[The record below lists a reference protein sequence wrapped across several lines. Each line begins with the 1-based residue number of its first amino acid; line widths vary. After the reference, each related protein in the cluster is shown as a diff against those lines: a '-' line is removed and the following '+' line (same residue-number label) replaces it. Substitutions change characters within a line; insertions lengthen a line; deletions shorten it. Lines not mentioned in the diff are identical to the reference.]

1 VSDVDPQ
8 LEAELAAA
16 QDELARTPARVVVVN
31 HVVGL
36 FQLATI
42 HLGRQPPNLDDGRL
56 AIDAMAALVEGLSG
70 RLGDDEQSLVDALS
84 QARLA
89 FVSLSGG

>member
-1 VSDVDPQ
+1 MSDVDPQ

-36 FQLATI
+36 FQLASI

-56 AIDAMAALVEGLSG
+56 AIDAMAALVEGLAG

-89 FVSLSGG
+89 FVTLSGG